1 MGKSYLYQQGFLVSE
16 DTGETDFKPDWI
28 LHMTYH
34 LNLKKKFLNLRLSR
48 DRVVEDSKKMAL
60 REIIGQMITQYFWQN
75 PQSLNQ
81 YLESGREPVITE
93 YESEMKLL
101 SNAVSVEVYCKGKE
115 LELPVATIIQE
126 FEGKAVRIAFMN
138 RGMFDYYRLN
148 HFVDF
153 KQVDKETHLIVFEKN
168 RDIFNQL
175 IAPYCRSRRYVVSD
189 YPGIIYDELIADFG
203 TLKSVAGYG
212 HSYSLRPERIAD
224 EEIFCITANDT
235 DGRLEVI
242 INEDH
247 KLAKML
253 APVIYR
259 TKVHRMVEIIL
270 ENIKQRILK
279 PGNGWNKIVDFGGSF
294 VDELTPK
301 QVPTVMSVHCLE
313 TDFIESLNEYIEC
326 TLTASERLELG
337 LMGFSFHRADF
348 ISWWFAPRE

>member
-1 MGKSYLYQQGFLVSE
+1 MGKSYLYQQGFLVLE
-16 DTGETDFKPDWI
+16 DTGETDYKPEWI

-34 LNLKKKFLNLRLSR
+34 LNLKKKYLDLRLAR
-48 DRVVEDSKKMAL
+48 DGVVENSRKRAL
-60 REIIGQMITQYFWQN
+60 RELIGQMITQYFWQN
-75 PQSLNQ
+75 PQALNE
-81 YLESGREPVITE
+81 YLGSGNNPVITE

-101 SNAVSVEVYCKGKE
+101 GNAVSVEVYFKGKE
-115 LELPVATIIQE
+115 VELPITTIIQG

-175 IAPYCRSRRYVVSD
+175 LAPYCVSRRYIVSD
-189 YPGIIYDELIADFG
+189 YPGIIYDEMIADFR
-203 TLKSVAGYG
+203 TLKSVAGYRND
-212 HSYSLRPERIAD
+212 YSLRPERIEN

-259 TKVHRMVEIIL
+259 PKVHRMIEIIL
-270 ENIKQRILK
+270 ENIKQRILRSR
-279 PGNGWNKIVDFGGSF
+279 NGWNKIVDFGGSF
-294 VDELTPK
+294 VDELDPK
-301 QVPTVMSVHCLE
+301 QVPTVMSVNCLE

-326 TLTASERLELG
+326 TLTSSERLELG
-337 LMGFSFHRADF
+337 LMGFTFHRADF